1 MHHYIVICLGLNATI
16 VSDTVDGSIY
26 IELPTGVAVA
36 MIIVITIIIN
46 IILSIS
52 MTIIHNQHI
61 HITNN

>member
-1 MHHYIVICLGLNATI
+1 MQLLFQIQLMGA
-16 VSDTVDGSIY
+16 Y

-52 MTIIHNQHI
+52 MPAVHNQHV